1 VISIAA
7 DSTQAAGEV
16 LIMPRKHRTPEQQLA
31 LLQQQELKLKER
43 RKAAQEK
50 LRRQRERETERN
62 LISLVQVLKRHG
74 LNKLTPEM
82 LEKALAV
89 IQ

>member
-1 VISIAA
+1 MKGP
-7 DSTQAAGEV
+7 D
-16 LIMPRKHRTPEQQLA
+16 MPRVSRTPEQRLA
-31 LLQQQELKLKER
+31 LLQQQELKLKSR
-43 RKAAQEK
+43 RKAVEER

-62 LISLVQVLKRHG
+62 LMSLVQVLKRHG
-74 LNKLTPEM
+74 INKLTPER